1 MKKMKT
7 YQDYLYQAKK
17 TEAPESVKESHTKY
31 LEEHARG
38 EWPQHE
44 TGPLSLT
51 EWHALCIRAAET
63 GEPMIT
69 DNTEAT
75 NEHCLGDTSRMG

>member
-1 MKKMKT
+1 MKT
-7 YQDYLYQAKK
+7 YQDYLYQAKH
-17 TEAPESVKESHTKY
+17 TEAPESVKASHTKY

-38 EWPQHE
+38 EWPQHV

-51 EWHALCIRAAET
+51 EWLALCIRAAET

-69 DNTEAT
+69 DNVEASDG
-75 NEHCLGDTSRMG
+75 HCLGDTSRMG